1 MDQNFCLHHEVTRN
15 KSAADTIKGFQQR
28 KDQHLKKSS
37 KLNTQGQ
44 ISDVLILRAHGNKH
58 SLYDLMTT
66 IKCAILS
73 ALCVLN
79 PTCFPF
85 AVF

>member
-1 MDQNFCLHHEVTRN
+1 MDQNFCLCHEVTRN

-28 KDQHLKKSS
+28 STSEKSS

-44 ISDVLILRAHGNKH
+44 ISDVPILRAHGNKY